1 MSTDSTEPLELPR
14 TRPRQSLVPSP
25 LNTDERP
32 APILVSTHGAAATF
46 AWEEWTRG
54 VIRNPHTRKA
64 YTHAVTDFFR
74 WLEPH
79 GIRLDA
85 ITPGMVGRYLSQH
98 SGSIPTRKLTL
109 AALRACFDVLVLRH
123 VMLLNPAASVRG
135 EKYHAVEG
143 KTPEATVHQLR
154 TLLAAIETQSLLGKR
169 DKAVIAT
176 LIYTAARAGAT
187 ARLKRKDLIF
197 DGEQWSLRFE
207 HEKGG
212 KSRQIPVR
220 HDLQSI
226 LLDYLGAANVM
237 ANNGSAPLF
246 QSVSGLTGR
255 LTGRPL
261 SGIDINRLVKRR
273 LMAAGLPT
281 RLSPHSFRV
290 ATITDLLNQGVPLE
304 DVQYLVGHSDPR
316 TTRLY
321 DRRHKNVSRNI
332 VERIS
337 V

>member
-1 MSTDSTEPLELPR
+1 MNASPPLPALTTTEGI
-14 TRPRQSLVPSP
+14 
-25 LNTDERP
+25 P
-32 APILVSTHGAAATF
+32 AMVNEHGTAARF
-46 AWEEWTRG
+46 AWEEWLCG
-54 VIRNPHTRKA
+54 AIRNPHTRKA
-64 YTHAVTDFFR
+64 YVKAVTDFFR
-74 WLEPH
+74 WVEPQGVTLV
-79 GIRLDA
+79 GIS
-85 ITPGMVGRYLSQH
+85 PGLVGRYLSQH
-98 SGSIPTRKLTL
+98 PGSVPTRKLAL
-109 AALRACFDVLVLRH
+109 AALRACFDVMVVRH
-123 VMLLNPAASVRG
+123 VMILNPAASVRG
-135 EKYHAVEG
+135 EKHQDVEG
-143 KTPEATVHQLR
+143 KTPEATVAQLR
-154 TLLAAIETQSLLGKR
+154 SLLGSIETASAIGKR

-176 LIYTAARAGAT
+176 LIYTAARAGAV

-197 DGEQWSLRFE
+197 EGEQWVLRFE

-220 HDLQSI
+220 HDLQII
-226 LLDYLGAANVM
+226 LLDYAESVGPTARLG
-237 ANNGSAPLF
+237 SSPLL
-246 QSVSGLTGR
+246 QSIDGLTGN

-273 LMAAGLPT
+273 LSAAGLPT

-290 ATITDLLNQGVPLE
+290 ATITDLLSQGVPLE

-321 DRRHKNVSRNI
+321 DRRQKKVSRNI